1 MKRLAAVLLAAAVST
16 GVQAE
21 GTYGGGGIGFNSV
34 DVSGFDS
41 AIGFQFFGG
50 YDLDIVLGE
59 NVTTAIEVGY
69 KMSGDFEADFEFF
82 GETITLSESADGLWF
97 AGVARHPI
105 NDQVSLLG
113 RLGLDLGDDDGLL
126 FGFGG
131 EYTVSDQVGVR
142 AEYIIRSDTSALE
155 FNLTYRL

>member
-16 GVQAE
+16 GAQAE
-21 GTYGGGGIGFNSV
+21 GPYAGGGIGFNSI

-59 NVTTAIEVGY
+59 NVTTAVEVGY
-69 KMSGDFEADFEFF
+69 KMSGDFDYNSNFVN
-82 GETITLSESADGLWF
+82 GSVSLDGLWF